1 MVISTLLTVM
11 GITVFLPK
19 YIRFILN
26 SEFWVAKEGFI
37 CCPQM

>member
-1 MVISTLLTVM
+1 MVINALLTVR

-19 YIRFILN
+19 YINFILN
-26 SEFWVAKEGFI
+26 SESCVAKEGFI